1 MSTIDQPTVE
11 ELRRLRSRR
20 SVTELSYQRT
30 LRALA
35 TKMTQSELAAELH
48 VTQSAVSQALKT
60 ARAVDD
66 VRPGFSG
73 ASPYEIAQRY
83 AAGELDR
90 DRALEELVRWPYDP
104 IARSDGYDALVVD
117 APDSHTLEE
126 VVRAYREGLIDQ
138 DMYVAVGQAHQTN

>member
-11 ELRRLRSRR
+11 ELRRVRNRR
-20 SVTELSYQRT
+20 SVTELSYQPT

-35 TKMTQSELAAELH
+35 TTMTQSELAAELH

-60 ARAVDD
+60 VRSEDD

-90 DRALEELVRWPYDP
+90 DRTLEKLVRWPYDP

-117 APDSHTLEE
+117 APGTHTLEE